1 MVYLSDAAAAKSLQL
16 CQTLRDPI
24 DRSPAGSP
32 VPEIFQTRI
41 LEWVAISSSNASKWK
56 VKVKSLSHVRLVT
69 TPWTAAYQAPLQL
82 TVSNPGPPVGPWLCL
97 FMQCLTYSPLQT
109 SRHCL
114 PSCLKQETGPE
125 RDAPAQHFTASKGIT
140 SLRVLQLPLI
150 EFKWA
155 KEFIT
160 T

>member
-1 MVYLSDAAAAKSLQL
+1 MDFTQMPVSQGYKYLLVM
-16 CQTLRDPI
+16 I
-24 DRSPAGSP
+24 DTFTGWIEGFPTQNEKA
-32 VPEIFQTRI
+32 E
-41 LEWVAISSSNASKWK
+41 K
-56 VKVKSLSHVRLVT
+56 VV
-69 TPWTAAYQAPLQL
+69 AYQAPPQL
-82 TVSNPGPPVGPWLCL
+82 TVSNPGPPVRPWLCL

-109 SRHCL
+109 SSHCL